1 MTQFTKILVP
11 LDFSDHSTA
20 AQETAVEIAKTFSAK
35 IWLLHCYQLHPGGV
49 SPYGIAAPAS
59 YHDDVRDAVMRQIRE
74 CQEKVEAEG
83 VSAEASVSSEIAP
96 QAIVEMAKDIGFN
109 CKEPIHPKQIAAL
122 NEVFTLCKEKITRA
136 RRVTKIF
143 EEADTGLAVIDGK
156 LNEKPALRGMHRIF
170 AIVERI
176 GE

>member
-59 YHDDVRDAVMRQIRE
+59 YQDDVREAVMHRLRE
-74 CQEKVEAEG
+74 SQEKIEAEG
-83 VSAEASVSSEIAP
+83 VPAEASVSSEFPP
-96 QAIVEMAKDIGFN
+96 QAIVEMAKDIGADL
-109 CKEPIHPKQIAAL
+109 I
-122 NEVFTLCKEKITRA
+122 VMGTRGLTGIKHVMLGSVA
-136 RRVTKIF
+136 ERTVRSAPCPVLTVKA
-143 EEADTGLAVIDGK
+143 EEA
-156 LNEKPALRGMHRIF
+156 N
-170 AIVERI
+170 
-176 GE
+176 